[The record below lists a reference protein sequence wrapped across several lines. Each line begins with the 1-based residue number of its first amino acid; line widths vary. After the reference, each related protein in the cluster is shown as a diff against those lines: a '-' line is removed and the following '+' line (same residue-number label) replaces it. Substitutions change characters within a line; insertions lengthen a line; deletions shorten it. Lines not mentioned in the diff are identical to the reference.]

1 MSGSERLE
9 HFIGLVAQ
17 IDAQTDDAAGFL
29 KTHADDGAEEF
40 IDAALDR
47 LEEKWGENKLEAAI
61 RRMWLRS
68 EILRRLP
75 NVGRA

>member
-29 KTHADDGAEEF
+29 KTYVDDGAEEF